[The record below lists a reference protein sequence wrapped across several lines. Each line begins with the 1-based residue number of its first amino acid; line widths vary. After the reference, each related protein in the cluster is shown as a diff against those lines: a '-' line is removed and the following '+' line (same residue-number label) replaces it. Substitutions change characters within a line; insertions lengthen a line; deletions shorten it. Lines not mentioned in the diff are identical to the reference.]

1 MAIRMTGL
9 VSGLDTD
16 SIVQELVSAY
26 ATKKDDSVKAQTK
39 LSWKQDAWKALNT
52 KIYSLYKKI
61 GDFRYDFAYNMKKTT
76 VSDSTKA
83 TITAGSNAIIG
94 TQSLQ
99 ILSTAKSEYLTGG
112 ELKRGD
118 NSEITGK
125 TTLGQLGYSD
135 GANTISVETKDGTKE
150 IKVDGSTTLEELVK
164 QFNDAGV
171 TANLDTKNGRLFV
184 SAKNSGTE
192 NAFKLGGSDSVLKA
206 LGLTEDSGANR
217 VEAEDAEIILNG
229 ATFKSSTNQFNVNGL
244 TINVTGVTGDRPE
257 DALTITTETDVSGL
271 YDKIK
276 DFLSDYNDLINEMT
290 SLYNADTAKGYE
302 PLTSDEKD
310 AMSESEI
317 EKWEAKI
324 KDSLLRRDTTL
335 STVMSGM
342 TNAMASAVYMK
353 DGVSINYNS
362 ITKTYQYN
370 GEDIVDS
377 SGKTI
382 TTSAQMKIYANAN
395 GFKAYNLS
403 SFGIATLGYLNAEK
417 NEYNAYHIYGD
428 EDDTSTSGKA
438 DQLMAML
445 QSDPDTVVGFMKG
458 LANNLYNAID
468 GQMKSTSLS
477 SAYVVYNDK
486 QMAIEYSDYTSTIKK
501 WDKKLEEMEEYY
513 YKKFSAMET
522 ALSKLQNQTSSLTGL
537 LGG

>member
-1 MAIRMTGL
+1 
-9 VSGLDTD
+9 
-16 SIVQELVSAY
+16 
-26 ATKKDDSVKAQTK
+26 
-39 LSWKQDAWKALNT
+39 
-52 KIYSLYKKI
+52 
-61 GDFRYDFAYNMKKTT
+61 
-76 VSDSTKA
+76 
-83 TITAGSNAIIG
+83 
-94 TQSLQ
+94 
-99 ILSTAKSEYLTGG
+99 
-112 ELKRGD
+112 
-118 NSEITGK
+118 
-125 TTLGQLGYSD
+125 
-135 GANTISVETKDGTKE
+135 
-150 IKVDGSTTLEELVK
+150 
-164 QFNDAGV
+164 
-171 TANLDTKNGRLFV
+171 
-184 SAKNSGTE
+184 
-192 NAFKLGGSDSVLKA
+192 
-206 LGLTEDSGANR
+206 
-217 VEAEDAEIILNG
+217 
-229 ATFKSSTNQFNVNGL
+229 
-244 TINVTGVTGDRPE
+244 
-257 DALTITTETDVSGL
+257 
-271 YDKIK
+271 
-276 DFLSDYNDLINEMT
+276 
-290 SLYNADTAKGYE
+290 
-302 PLTSDEKD
+302 
-310 AMSESEI
+310 
-317 EKWEAKI
+317 
-324 KDSLLRRDTTL
+324 
-335 STVMSGM
+335 M

>member
-61 GDFRYDFAYNMKKTT
+61 GDFRYDSAYNMKKTT

>member
-1 MAIRMTGL
+1 MAIRMTGM

-61 GDFRYDFAYNMKKTT
+61 GDFRYDSAYNMKKTT

>member
-61 GDFRYDFAYNMKKTT
+61 GDFRYDSAYNMKKTT

-83 TITAGSNAIIG
+83 TVTAGSNAIIG

-99 ILSTAKSEYLTGG
+99 ILSVAKSDYLTGG
-112 ELKRGD
+112 QIKRSDNAEL
-118 NSEITGK
+118 TGT
-125 TTLGQLGYSD
+125 TTLSQLGYRGGSS
-135 GANTISVETKDGTKE
+135 TITVETKDGTKE
-150 IKVDGSTTLEELVK
+150 INVSGDTTLSDVVK
-164 QFNDAGV
+164 QFNEAGV
-171 TANLDTKNGRLFV
+171 SANLDTKNGRIFV
-184 SAKNSGTE
+184 SAKDSGTE
-192 NAFKLGGSDSVLKA
+192 NAFKLGGSNDALKA
-206 LGLTEDSGANR
+206 LGLTEDSGAHK
-217 VEAEDAEIILNG
+217 VDAQDAKIILNG
-229 ATFKSSTNQFNVNGL
+229 AEFTSSTNQFVVNGL
-244 TINVTGVTGDRPE
+244 TINVTGVTGDNPD
-257 DALTITTETDVSGL
+257 DALSITTATDVSGL

-290 SLYNADTAKGYE
+290 SLYNADSAKGYE
-302 PLTSDEKD
+302 PLTNDEKD
-310 AMSESEI
+310 AMSESEV

-324 KDSLLRRDTTL
+324 KESLLRRDTTL

-342 TNAMASAVYMK
+342 TSAMASAIYMK
-353 DGVSINYNS
+353 DGASINYNS

-382 TTSAQMKIYANAN
+382 TTSAQMRIYATSN

-417 NEYNAYHIYGD
+417 NEYNAYHINGD
-428 EDDTSTSGKA
+428 QDDINTSGKT

-468 GQMKSTSLS
+468 GQMKSTTLS

-501 WDKKLEEMEEYY
+501 WETKLEEMEDYY